1 MTMIVILLLNVCI
14 RDNRKVN
21 KEKAKWKVLYKFEK
35 RMPNLRCAQV
45 LVNVTGNGCT
55 KLGVL
60 DIVIDI
66 NKIINHFHLYEYVSL
81 ASLP

>member
-14 RDNRKVN
+14 RDSRKVN
-21 KEKAKWKVLYKFEK
+21 KEKAKWNVLYKFEK

-45 LVNVTGNGCT
+45 LVNVTGNGGT